1 MIDTP
6 APRTLRRHQT
16 ITLSLLF
23 LAGVVNFLDRTS
35 LSIANSTVRAEMHL
49 SATQMG
55 WLLSAFS
62 LAYGVAQLPLI
73 GLLDRAGTR
82 RVLGGGLILWSAA
95 QMLIGLV
102 PASPP
107 FIPLRILLG
116 IGEAPFYPAGVRSTR
131 EWFSSATRARATAVM
146 SSSSTIGMASA
157 PPILTGIMLALG
169 WRAMFILLGAAG
181 LVLAAAWLA

>member
-1 MIDTP
+1 MI
-6 APRTLRRHQT
+6 ASPRLRSLRSHQT

-49 SATQMG
+49 SATEMG

-82 RVLGGGLILWSAA
+82 VVLGGGLIVWSAA
-95 QMLIGLV
+95 QMLTGFV
-102 PASPP
+102 ASFPM
-107 FIPLRILLG
+107 FLALRVLLG
-116 IGEAPFYPAGVRSTR
+116 FGEAPFYPAGVRSTR
-131 EWFSSATRARATAVM
+131 EWFGPTARARATAIM
-146 SSSSTIGMASA
+146 SSSQNFGLAIA
-157 PPILTGIMLALG
+157 PPILTGMMLALG
-169 WRAMFILLGAAG
+169 WREMFI
-181 LVLAAAWLA
+181 VL